1 MKGIKVLL
9 GALAIMAI
17 TQSCSDDFGPSY
29 DPNVQ
34 LPIDLATID
43 SYITTNNLTVQIHE
57 TDIRY
62 IIHTEGN
69 GKTVALGDVVSV
81 NYELYLLDGT
91 LVQTNVEQIAINNGF
106 FNPNGATYEPYDFI
120 AGQGSVILGF
130 DISTQI
136 LTEGGS
142 GTFFI
147 PSVYAYQ
154 NTGTARI
161 PANSNLKFK
170 IELLEVK
177 K

>member
-1 MKGIKVLL
+1 MKGIKLVLGIL
-9 GALAIMAI
+9 MIGAVL
-17 TQSCSDDFGPSY
+17 QSCSDDLGPTY

-34 LPIDLATID
+34 LAIDIETID
-43 SYITTNNLTVQIHE
+43 NYVATNNLTVQIHE
-57 TDIRY
+57 TEIRY
-62 IIHTEGN
+62 IIDEVGN
-69 GKTVALGDVVSV
+69 GKTVALGDTVYV
-81 NYELYLLDGT
+81 NYELTLLDGSFID
-91 LVQTNVEQIAINNGF
+91 TNVEQTAVDNGV
-106 FNPNGATYEPYDFI
+106 FNSNRTYERFGFI
-120 AGQGSVILGF
+120 AGRGMVILGF

-142 GTFFI
+142 GTFLI

-154 NTGTARI
+154 NLPQDRI